1 MKIPSALK
9 NMTGYALGLFF
20 IKGISLIMLPIMA
33 RYLLPEQ
40 LGKLE
45 LLASIGMFFGLLMG
59 LAMHEA
65 LYRFAGEQTNSVQ
78 RKAIASE
85 LFRNGLMISG
95 SISSGLLFAAN
106 TLPVTQWIPASQVE
120 INVLLLSLSLESA
133 IGLGLAWL
141 RMQDQVKAFLKICI
155 GTSVFQVTLVL
166 LVLQFMPSV
175 AGILFASF
183 IAHLAQLIAIQ
194 VYSRL
199 DLSTKNTIP
208 FRTYLTYCIPMM
220 LSGLVAFGL
229 NGAERWILAASTSLA
244 ELGQYAIAAKFSL
257 AMCILVQP
265 FGMWWMPK
273 RFDYLNNKGANAT
286 LRVTQYG
293 LVLISCLTLFMAG
306 IGQVFILIAL
316 PDLYHDASKL
326 LVATLAVAWCKEITE
341 LTNIGILFHKKTQ
354 WLLYTNIA
362 ATLFGLTVA
371 FALTSYGIWG
381 ILFALFSAQFV
392 RMLAVTYLSQMLSV
406 LPYQFSKLSTLFVV
420 TFGLLYLFAQDLSVT
435 VISLMALSAPILILL
450 LATKLAL
457 LPIAQSTIW
466 HDVSQRFTR
475 RTQQ

>member
-9 NMTGYALGLFF
+9 NMTGYALGLFL

-45 LLASIGMFFGLLMG
+45 LLASIGTFFGLLMG

-65 LYRFAGEQTNSVQ
+65 LYRFAGEQNNSAQ

-85 LFRNGLMISG
+85 LFRNGLLISG
-95 SISSGLLFAAN
+95 SISSVLLFAAN
-106 TLPVTQWIPASQVE
+106 TLPVTQWIPVNQNE

-141 RMQDQVKAFLKICI
+141 RMQDMVKAFLKICV

-183 IAHLAQLIAIQ
+183 IAHLIQLIAIQ
-194 VYSRL
+194 IVSRL
-199 DLSTKNTIP
+199 NLFEKNTIP
-208 FRTYLTYCIPMM
+208 FTTYLAYCVPMM

-229 NGAERWILAASTSLA
+229 NGGERWILAASTSLA
-244 ELGQYAIAAKFSL
+244 QLGQYAIAAKFAL

-273 RFDYLNNKGANAT
+273 RFNYLSNKGAKTT
-286 LRVTQYG
+286 LQITQYG
-293 LVLISCLTLFMAG
+293 LILISCLALFVAG
-306 IGQVFILIAL
+306 VGQVFIVIAL

-326 LVATLAVAWCKEITE
+326 LVATIAIAWCKEVTE

-362 ATLFGLTVA
+362 ATLFGLSLA
-371 FALTSYGIWG
+371 YFLADYGIWG
-381 ILFALFSAQFV
+381 ILLALFSAQLV
-392 RMLAVTYLSQMLSV
+392 RMLAVTYLSQ
-406 LPYQFSKLSTLFVV
+406 KLSTLPYQTNQLLLVFVG
-420 TFGLLYLFAQDLSVT
+420 TFGFLSLFIQDLSLAM
-435 VISLMALSAPILILL
+435 IGLMAIGAPILIIL

-457 LPIAQSTIW
+457 LPIAQSSLW
-466 HDVSQRFTR
+466 HDVSQRFVR
-475 RTQQ
+475 RTQ

>member
-1 MKIPSALK
+1 MKMPSALK
-9 NMTGYALGLFF
+9 NMTGYAFGLFL
-20 IKGISLIMLPIMA
+20 IKGLSLIMLPIMA
-33 RYLLPEQ
+33 RYLVPEQ

-45 LLASIGMFFGLLMG
+45 LLASIGTFFGLLMG

-65 LYRFAGEQTNSVQ
+65 LYRFAGEQSNSVK

-95 SISSGLLFAAN
+95 SISTALLIAAN
-106 TLPVTQWIPASQVE
+106 TLPVTQWIPVNQSE

-141 RMQDQVKAFLKICI
+141 RMQDQVKAFLKICV
-155 GTSVFQVTLVL
+155 GTSIFQVTLVL
-166 LVLQFMPSV
+166 FVLQFMPSV
-175 AGILFASF
+175 AGILLASF
-183 IAHLAQLIAIQ
+183 IAHFAQLVAIQ
-194 VYSRL
+194 IVSRL
-199 DLSTKNTIP
+199 DLFCKNSVP
-208 FRTYLTYCIPMM
+208 FTTYLTYCIPMM

-273 RFDYLNNKGANAT
+273 RFNYLNNKGVKST
-286 LRVTQYG
+286 LQVTQYG
-293 LVLISCLTLFMAG
+293 LILISCLALFMAG
-306 IGQVFILIAL
+306 VGQVFILVAL
-316 PDLYHDASKL
+316 PELYQDASKL
-326 LVATLAVAWCKEITE
+326 LVATLAIAWCKEVTE

-362 ATLFGLTVA
+362 VTLFGLTLA
-371 FALTSYGIWG
+371 FTLKSYGIWG
-381 ILFALFSAQFV
+381 ILVALFSAQFV
-392 RMLAVTYLSQMLSV
+392 RMAAVTLLSQKLTA
-406 LPYQFSKLSTLFVV
+406 LPYQVNKLSLIFIV
-420 TFGLLYLFAQDLSVT
+420 TFVLLYLFAQDLSLA
-435 VISLMALSAPILILL
+435 IIGLMAIGAPILIVL

-457 LPIAQSTIW
+457 LPIAQSTLW
-466 HDVSQRFTR
+466 HDVSQRFVKR
-475 RTQQ
+475 AH